1 MPIRSAMLALA
12 ATSMLFFSLFPGEAA
27 ASDQGRFV
35 VSAPRVE
42 SDEMRIEAREMQQTG
57 LLQELAAALNTIF
70 VLPRDISLR
79 YAQCDEANA
88 FYDADSFEIL
98 MCLELMQ
105 GMAEVLEGQFEDE
118 ETTRNALAGAYLATA
133 LHEVGHALVHVL
145 EIPVTGREEDAVD
158 QLAAWMLIKADD
170 VDSVLGAAAVHYTD
184 EDLAE
189 ADLSG
194 EHALDGQRYF
204 NLVCWAYGS
213 DPENSEALI
222 EQWELPV
229 ERAAKC
235 ADEYSLLDRSWTRL
249 LAGHLR
255 DDGVPLGNG
264 LAAPLP
270 ASLALQKPPDSR
282 LVSAPPI
289 TASGER
295 RQVAESARQHVVVRL
310 SDETFQSE
318 REESEAR
325 VPRGKRTPDK
335 PRKRY

>member
-1 MPIRSAMLALA
+1 MAIRSAMLAMA
-12 ATSMLFFSLFPGEAA
+12 ATSMLFFAMPPGEAA

-35 VSAPRVE
+35 VNPPFVE
-42 SDEMRIEAREMQQTG
+42 SEEMRIEARRMQQTG
-57 LLQELAAALNTIF
+57 LLQELAAGLNTIF

-79 YAQCDEANA
+79 YAECDEANA

-105 GMAEVLEGQFEDE
+105 GMAEILDGQFEDE
-118 ETTRNALAGAYLATA
+118 ETARDALAGAYLATA

-204 NLVCWAYGS
+204 NMVCWAYGS
-213 DPENSEALI
+213 DPENSQALI
-222 EQWELPV
+222 EQWELPP
-229 ERAAKC
+229 ERAAQC
-235 ADEYSLLDRSWTRL
+235 ADEYKQLDRSWTRL

-255 DDGVPLGNG
+255 DDSARLGNG

-270 ASLALQKPPDSR
+270 TSVAQPQTAESR
-282 LVSAPPI
+282 PVPELPTA
-289 TASGER
+289 ASGGR
-295 RQVAESARQHVVVRL
+295 RQVAESERQHVVVRL
-310 SDETFQSE
+310 SEEVFKNE
-318 REESEAR
+318 LEESEAR
-325 VPRGKRTPDK
+325 VPRGTQTPGQL
-335 PRKRY
+335 RKRY